1 MKPHTQ
7 LTEDLLEQSQ
17 SVRTRSSTSFERE
30 QYKKQGGGL
39 DSPSL
44 HPEGP
49 GERERQSTTALADE
63 SLELLDFL
71 DAVTGPLGL
80 ARSQLEISLL
90 LSMEAQS
97 KAAACVRSGL
107 RNLAHSVVGVNVL
120 NDLTSEVTNLPIY
133 SL

>member
-1 MKPHTQ
+1 M
-7 LTEDLLEQSQ
+7 
-17 SVRTRSSTSFERE
+17 
-30 QYKKQGGGL
+30 